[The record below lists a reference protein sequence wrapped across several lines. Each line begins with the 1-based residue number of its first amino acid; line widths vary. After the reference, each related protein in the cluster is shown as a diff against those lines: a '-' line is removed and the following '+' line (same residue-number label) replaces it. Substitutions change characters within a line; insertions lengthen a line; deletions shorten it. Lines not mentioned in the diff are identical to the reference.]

1 MKLLPQF
8 LALLAGWSR
17 AFAQSRTH
25 QRALAHALAALCTFG
40 RRTLSRSIAL
50 LGRAQKDWSADYRIF
65 SRSRWQPQDLFAPV
79 WTDYLQRYPQGPLT
93 VALDDTKLPKRGKK
107 IPTAFWQRHPLSP
120 PFRINLLYG
129 LRFLQASLLFPHYRE
144 GDFSPRAFP
153 VRFHE
158 VPAVAKPGR
167 RAPPQAQQDY
177 RRLQKLK
184 NLSTQSL
191 AVARDLRAQC
201 DALGAAHRLLLLTL
215 DGSFCNRTFFQA
227 SLDRTAL
234 LARGRK
240 DARLCFPAPPGSRRR
255 YAPATFTPEQVRQDE
270 ARPWQRAQVYFGG
283 QWREVRYKEVPGVR
297 WRRGAGLRPL
307 RLLVVAPLP
316 YRVSPH
322 ARLQYR
328 QPAYLLTTDLA
339 SDAASLLQAYLDRWQ
354 IEVNHR
360 DEKSLLGVG
369 QPKCAPPSPC
379 PASRPWSSRP
389 IACSCWRLCRSSGR
403 LAPPT
408 ISRFPSGENLPP
420 AFAAR
425 HTHRASPDQRN
436 VWFRSRQ
443 RDFRRN
449 SYALR
454 LYSMRRCPNS
464 RSRAEPLAS
473 YFPVQK

>member
-25 QRALAHALAALCTFG
+25 QRALAHALAALCSFG

-79 WTDYLQRYPQGPLT
+79 LTHYLQRYPQGPLT
-93 VALDDTKLPKRGKK
+93 VALDDTKLSKTGKK

-129 LRFLQASLLFPHYRE
+129 LRFLQASLLFPHYQE
-144 GDFSPRAFP
+144 GDFSARALP

-158 VPAVAKPGR
+158 VPAVDKPGR
-167 RAPPQAQQDY
+167 RAPPQAQQEY
-177 RRLQKLK
+177 RRLQKMK

-191 AVARDLRAQC
+191 AVVRDLRAQC
-201 DALGAAHRLLLLTL
+201 DALGAADRLLLLPL

-227 SLDRTAL
+227 SLERTAL

-255 YAPATFTPEQVRQDE
+255 YAAATFTPEQVRQDE
-270 ARPWQRAQVYFGG
+270 ACPWQRAKVHFGG

-297 WRRGAGLRPL
+297 WRRGAGPRPL

-339 SDAASLLQAYLDRWQ
+339 ADAASLLQAYLDRWQ

-369 QPKCAPPSPC
+369 QAQVRSALSVPRQPALVVAAYSLLLLAALQVFGPGRTSDYLPLPKWRK
-379 PASRPWSSRP
+379 PASRPSLLDILTLLRQQ
-389 IACSCWRLCRSSGR
+389 INETSGSD
-403 LAPPT
+403 PGSE
-408 ISRFPSGENLPP
+408 IS
-420 AFAAR
+420 
-425 HTHRASPDQRN
+425 
-436 VWFRSRQ
+436 
-443 RDFRRN
+443 
-449 SYALR
+449 
-454 LYSMRRCPNS
+454 
-464 RSRAEPLAS
+464 AETLMHCA
-473 YFPVQK
+473 YT